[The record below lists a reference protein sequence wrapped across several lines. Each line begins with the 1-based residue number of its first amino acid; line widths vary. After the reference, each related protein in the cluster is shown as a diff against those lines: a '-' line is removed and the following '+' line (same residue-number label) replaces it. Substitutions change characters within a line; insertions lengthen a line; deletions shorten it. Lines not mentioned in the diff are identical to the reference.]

1 MIKAWIDQR
10 ELLKT
15 DTNTTADAK
24 TFAAYI
30 GLMKVMRD
38 YDLKRVISFHGK
50 VQRAQDFASQY
61 LKVLDWAT
69 PEHKPAG
76 VIVADYVSGNMNA
89 GERSGLRLIG
99 FVLQITTFKIIC
111 SNEC

>member
-1 MIKAWIDQR
+1 
-10 ELLKT
+10 
-15 DTNTTADAK
+15 
-24 TFAAYI
+24 
-30 GLMKVMRD
+30 
-38 YDLKRVISFHGK
+38 
-50 VQRAQDFASQY
+50 
-61 LKVLDWAT
+61 VLDWAT